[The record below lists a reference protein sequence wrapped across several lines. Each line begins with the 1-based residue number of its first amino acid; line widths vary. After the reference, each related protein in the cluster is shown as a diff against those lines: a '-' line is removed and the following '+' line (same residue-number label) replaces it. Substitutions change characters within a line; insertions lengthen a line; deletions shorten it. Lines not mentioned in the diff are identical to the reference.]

1 MLSRQNLA
9 RAGELALG
17 LVATSRLVA
26 AGPCDIYSS
35 GGTPCVAAHS
45 TTRALYS
52 DYTGA
57 LYEVKRGSDNAT
69 TTIVPLSAGG
79 VADAAAQDSFCAST
93 TCLITTI
100 YDQSGNGNHLTQAPP
115 GGFDGPDVDGYDNL
129 ASAIGAPVTLNGQK
143 AYGVFIS
150 PGTGYRNDAAVGT
163 ATGDEP
169 EGMYAVLDGTHYN
182 GACCYDYGNAETSN
196 TDTGNGHME
205 AIYYGDETAWGT
217 GSGSGPWIMA
227 DLENGLFSG
236 FSASNNAGD
245 PSLSYR
251 FVTAIV
257 KGEPDQWAIRGANA
271 ASGSLSTYYSGVR
284 PNETGYNPMSKE
296 GAIILGIG
304 GDNSNGAQGTFY
316 EGVMTSGYPSD
327 DTENSVQAD
336 IVAAGYAVT
345 SLTSGPALT
354 VGSSISLRATTA
366 CCTTRYI
373 AHTGSTVNTQVVSSS
388 SGSELQQ
395 QASWTVVTGL
405 ANSGCFSFES
415 VDTPGS
421 YIRHYDFELLLDADD
436 GTKQFSEDATF
447 CPEAGL
453 NGEGNSIRSWSYP
466 TRYFRHYDNV
476 LYAASNGGVQT
487 FDVTDLFNDD
497 GEGDRKFVPGLT
509 ADALQEISSV
519 SLYTKA
525 SLEEFINPLL
535 TVPPFNL
542 GYQSEKMK
550 SEYYH
555 VTACISEKETI
566 KVSEVM
572 SK

>member
-1 MLSRQNLA
+1 MFSRRSLES
-9 RAGELALG
+9 AGRLALG
-17 LVATSRLVA
+17 LVTGVSLVA
-26 AGPCDIYSS
+26 AGPCDIYSD

-52 DYTGA
+52 DYSSA
-57 LYEVKRGSDNAT
+57 LYEVQRGSDNTT
-69 TTIVPLSAGG
+69 TTISPLSAGG
-79 VADAAAQDSFCAST
+79 VADSAVQDSFCAST
-93 TCLITTI
+93 TCLITII
-100 YDQSGNGNHLTQAPP
+100 YDQSGNGNHLTQGPP

-129 ASAIGAPVTLNGQK
+129 ASAVGAPVTLNGQK

-169 EGMYAVLDGTHYN
+169 EGMYQVLDGTHYN
-182 GACCYDYGNAETSN
+182 DECCYDYGNAETSN

-205 AIYYGDETAWGT
+205 AIYYGDSTAWGS
-217 GSGSGPWIMA
+217 GDGSGPWIMA

-236 FSASNNAGD
+236 VSAGENDGD
-245 PSLSYR
+245 PSISWR

-284 PNETGYNPMSKE
+284 PDVSGYNPMSKE

-327 DTENSVQAD
+327 DTDDSVQAD
-336 IVAAGYAVT
+336 IVAAGYAIT

-354 VGSSISLRATTA
+354 AGSSISLQVTTPGY
-366 CCTTRYI
+366 TTRYI

-388 SGSELQQ
+388 STTELQE

-415 VDTPGS
+415 IDTPGS
-421 YIRHYDFELLLDADD
+421 YIRHYDFDLLLDADD

-447 CPEAGL
+447 CPESGL
-453 NGEGNSIRSWSYP
+453 NGEGNSLRSWSYP
-466 TRYFRHYDNV
+466 TRYFRHYDDV
-476 LYAASNGGVQT
+476 LYAASNGGVQV
-487 FDVTDLFNDD
+487 FDATASFNDD
-497 GEGDRKFVPGLT
+497 VSFLIGT
-509 ADALQEISSV
+509 AFA
-519 SLYTKA
+519 
-525 SLEEFINPLL
+525 
-535 TVPPFNL
+535 
-542 GYQSEKMK
+542 
-550 SEYYH
+550 
-555 VTACISEKETI
+555 
-566 KVSEVM
+566 
-572 SK
+572 